1 MHAGAVRD
9 GALHAHDAILEML
22 NLHEG
27 GMQKLAAG
35 KGDKLNGQGKKSHS
49 AAS

>member
-1 MHAGAVRD
+1 MRD

-27 GMQKLAAG
+27 GMQKLGSGTNETINGHATPRSHGGRPGQAA
-35 KGDKLNGQGKKSHS
+35 
-49 AAS
+49 